1 MTHARPPPP
10 KPRPQLPSTRSLNS
24 PTSPLSAATMRRKHD
39 PAPTRVFLLMAPRT
53 IREAQRLYAAAF
65 PHSDPRGAIVD
76 FSAID
81 NLWHA
86 ANGGGSLGTLASEEE
101 ATAAILSAPR
111 SPRQKRLPRPEVPDA
126 LKAWRDLTDTA
137 SGFLRRGSAHGET
150 ANRTKFSVSLGQPP
164 TILRQAATRSLR
176 ESGAARASGQ
186 PSAKY
191 DCARGTR
198 MLRLRLC
205 ACPCGAGPP

>member
-1 MTHARPPPP
+1 MTPAHSPPP
-10 KPRPQLPSTRSLNS
+10 KPRPQLSSTRSLNS
-24 PTSPLSAATMRRKHD
+24 PTSPLSAATMRRKQADQHD
-39 PAPTRVFLLMAPRT
+39 PAPTRVYLWMAPRS
-53 IREAQRLYAAAF
+53 IREALRLYAAAF

-81 NLWHA
+81 NRWHA
-86 ANGGGSLGTLASEEE
+86 ANGGGSLGTFASEEE
-101 ATAAILSAPR
+101 AAAAILSAPR
-111 SPRQKRLPRPEVPDA
+111 RPRQKRLPRPEVPDA
-126 LKAWRDLTDTA
+126 LKAWWDLTDTA
-137 SGFLRRGSAHGET
+137 SGFLRRGSAHGE
-150 ANRTKFSVSLGQPP
+150 PP

-186 PSAKY
+186 LSAKY

-198 MLRLRLC
+198 MLRLRLI

>member
-1 MTHARPPPP
+1 VSLGAD
-10 KPRPQLPSTRSLNS
+10 ST
-24 PTSPLSAATMRRKHD
+24 
-39 PAPTRVFLLMAPRT
+39 
-53 IREAQRLYAAAF
+53 
-65 PHSDPRGAIVD
+65 PHFVSVNGDPRGAIVD

-81 NLWHA
+81 NRWHA
-86 ANGGGSLGTLASEEE
+86 ANGGGSLGTFASEEE

-111 SPRQKRLPRPEVPDA
+111 RPRQKRLPRPEAPDA
-126 LKAWRDLTDTA
+126 LKAWRSLTDTA

-150 ANRTKFSVSLGQPP
+150 ANRTKFYGQPP

-191 DCARGTR
+191 GCARGIR
-198 MLRLRLC
+198 KPRPWLV